1 MKTAIG
7 LFRDFVAAIL
17 GLLILFG
24 VSLTDAQVAGLLL
37 VVTTGA
43 ALGTYLYGAWKAR
56 TAAVSD
62 GA

>member
-7 LFRDFVAAIL
+7 LVRDFVAAVL

-24 VSLTDAQVAGLLL
+24 VNLTDAQIAGLLL

-43 ALGTYLYGAWKAR
+43 ALGTFLYGQWKGR
-56 TAAVSD
+56 
-62 GA
+62 GAS

>member
-7 LFRDFVAAIL
+7 LFRDFVAAVL

-24 VSLTDAQVAGLLL
+24 VNLTDAQIAGLLL

-43 ALGTYLYGAWKAR
+43 ALGTFLYGQWKGR
-56 TAAVSD
+56 AA
-62 GA
+62 G